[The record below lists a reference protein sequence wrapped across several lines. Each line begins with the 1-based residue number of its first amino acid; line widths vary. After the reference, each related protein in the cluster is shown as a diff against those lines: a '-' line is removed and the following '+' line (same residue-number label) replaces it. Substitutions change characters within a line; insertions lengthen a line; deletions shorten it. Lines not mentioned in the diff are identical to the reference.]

1 MTPALFRSRLAAL
14 GLTLHRFCV
23 LAGVHQS
30 TVTSWGKTRRNG
42 KGGVTVPPFPGWVS
56 ALLAA
61 WERAGVPATT
71 NEGK

>member
-1 MTPALFRSRLAAL
+1 MTPTLFRSRLAAL

-30 TVTSWGKTRRNG
+30 TASSWGKQRGET
-42 KGGVTVPPFPGWVS
+42 TPPFPGWVG

-61 WERAGVPATT
+61 WEKIGAPA
-71 NEGK
+71 E

>member
-1 MTPALFRSRLAAL
+1 MTPALFRHRLAAL

-30 TVTSWGKTRRNG
+30 TVTSWGRTRRNG
-42 KGGVTVPPFPGWVS
+42 KGGQTVPPFPGWVG

-61 WERAGVPATT
+61 WEKIGAAP
-71 NEGK
+71 E